1 MKQVL
6 AALKLVLADLAK
18 LEIPTIATAVAAV
31 AAPVILA
38 LFNVDFAPGVIAGWL
53 TLAGAVAATLQK
65 IVSGQA
71 AAAVAHAK
79 K

>member
-1 MKQVL
+1 MKNVL
-6 AALKLVLADLAK
+6 AALKLVLADLTK
-18 LEIPTIATAVAAV
+18 LEVPTIATAVAGV
-31 AAPVILA
+31 AAPIVLA

-53 TLAGAVAATLQK
+53 TLAGGAAATLQK

-71 AAAVAHAK
+71 AAAANAK